1 MLNKSGDSGHPCF
14 LPDLRGKAF
23 NLSLLSVI
31 LAVSYHIYTPYFKGY
46 AAAAAAAAKSLPSCP
61 TLCDPIDGAHQIP
74 PSLGFSRQEYWSGVA
89 IAFSDNAVLV
99 SN

>member
-61 TLCDPIDGAHQIP
+61 TLCDPTDGSP
-74 PSLGFSRQEYWSGVA
+74 PGSPHSGILQARTLEWAAISFS
-89 IAFSDNAVLV
+89 NA
-99 SN
+99 